1 MSMRFEILVCKNNPF
16 FFTNFVSLH
25 LLILFMK
32 QLENTYCES
41 FYIPS
46 YLIDYKLKLSP
57 QALFNVMQEAA
68 VNHVA
73 KIGVGWDNLHPNGE
87 FWALS
92 KMDIEFIRRPQ
103 WKDTVTI
110 NTWGKK
116 HDFLVQP
123 RDFLIESTSGETL
136 IKATSNWVILNQD
149 GKPQLL
155 ENYDNKLHN
164 QLDFE
169 VVPHPA
175 TRIKPLNG
183 AVLSDIY
190 HPVVY
195 TDLDMN
201 QHANNSA
208 YVVWIMNHFGFEFH
222 QTHEI
227 ESLSLNYLAQTRP
240 NDRYTIVQQEVAPNV
255 FVASIIAEIDKAEV
269 CRIQT
274 KWRCQ

>member
-1 MSMRFEILVCKNNPF
+1 
-16 FFTNFVSLH
+16 
-25 LLILFMK
+25 MK

-73 KIGVGWDNLHPNGE
+73 HLGVGWDYLHPQGQ

-92 KMDIEFIRRPQ
+92 KMDIEFVRRPE
-103 WKDTVTI
+103 WKETINI

-116 HDFLVQP
+116 HDFLIQP
-123 RDFLIESTSGETL
+123 RDFLIESSTGETL
-136 IKATSNWVILNQD
+136 IKATSNWVILNQE

-155 ENYDNKLHN
+155 ENYEDILHN
-164 QLDFE
+164 QLGLE
-169 VVPHPA
+169 VVSRPA
-175 TRIKPLNG
+175 TRIRPIKD
-183 AVLSDIY
+183 AVASDIY

-195 TDLDMN
+195 SDIDMN
-201 QHANNSA
+201 RHANNSA
-208 YVVWIMNHFGFEFH
+208 YVLWIMNHFSFEFH

-227 ESLSLNYLAQTRP
+227 EFLSLNYLEQTRS
-240 NDRYTIVQQEVAPNV
+240 NDRYTIVQQEIAPNE
-255 FVASIIAEIDKAEV
+255 FVASIIAEIDHAEV
-269 CRIQT
+269 CRVQT
-274 KWRCQ
+274 RWRDA